1 MIHRRKMNPKASSSL
16 LSLSLFLVLVSS
28 TTAIDITKLLGQH
41 KDFSTFNNYLTQTK
55 LNEEI
60 NRRQSITVLA
70 VDNSAISSLSGKPL
84 DEIKRI
90 LSVHVVLD
98 YYDVEKITKLGIAN
112 KTASLT
118 TLFQAS
124 GLAQSQQG
132 FLTVAL
138 VNEGEIAFG
147 DAAKGGDLSCKLVQ
161 SVAAQPYNIS
171 VLQITSPIK
180 IPGIDSAKSS
190 SRPSSAP
197 IPSPKS
203 AAKAPKAE
211 APAASSQSKAP
222 APSDEKTEAPETNSP
237 ATAPAADA
245 PATGSPLSSDAE
257 AQSPKSSGASTIE
270 MVMGAGMVMGL
281 VSFFVSL

>member
-1 MIHRRKMNPKASSSL
+1 MNPKASSSL

-28 TTAIDITKLLGQH
+28 ATAIDITKLLGQH

-70 VDNSAISSLSGKPL
+70 VDNSAISSLSGMPL

-180 IPGIDSAKSS
+180 IPGIDSAKNS

-197 IPSPKS
+197 IPSPKKS

-222 APSDEKTEAPETNSP
+222 APSDEETEAPETNSP

-245 PATGSPLSSDAE
+245 PATVSPLSSDAE
-257 AQSPKSSGASTIE
+257 AHSPKSSGASTIE